1 MNSLSSVVSGRGA
14 NATISFG
21 VAAVLALSFA
31 YASSAHAQQ
40 PYAEYKLGPRD
51 LVEVRVIEIPELNV
65 ERRVTETGKL
75 ALPMVGDFDVAG
87 LTAREVQERLA
98 NTLRQRYVNR
108 ANVSIVIKEFAN
120 KPVSIVGAVQRPGSL
135 NVSGRWDLLQAIS
148 AAGGLNERAG
158 KRIFVLRKGDNG
170 KTETIEVSV
179 EDLFT
184 GTSDSSIPIFPGDVV
199 NIPARTTFKVFALGE
214 VRQPGALEFTSDD
227 RVTVLSAIAKAGGL
241 TDRASK
247 HVSIRRKGKDGK
259 DIELRADYNRI
270 VAGKAADPELHADDV
285 IVIKA
290 SFF

>member
-1 MNSLSSVVSGRGA
+1 MNHLSRVFRERA
-14 NATISFG
+14 RNATLSFSA
-21 VAAVLALSFA
+21 AAVLALVLGA
-31 YASSAHAQQ
+31 IPADAQQ

-51 LVEVRVIEIPELNV
+51 LVEIRVIEIPELNL
-65 ERRVTETGKL
+65 ERRVTETGKI

-87 LTAREVQERLA
+87 LTAREFQDKLA
-98 NTLRQRYVNR
+98 TTLRQRYVNR

-158 KRIFVLRKGDNG
+158 KKIYVLRKGEDG
-170 KTETIEVSV
+170 TSETLEVSV

-184 GTSDSSIPIFPGDVV
+184 GAPGASIPIFPGDVV
-199 NIPARTTFKVFALGE
+199 NIPARTTFKIFALGE

-227 RVTVLSAIAKAGGL
+227 RVTVLSVIAKAGGL

-247 HVSIRRKGKDGK
+247 HIRIRRKDKDGR

-270 VAGKAADPELHADDV
+270 VGGKAADPELLPDDV
-285 IVIKA
+285 VVIKA

>member
-1 MNSLSSVVSGRGA
+1 MNSLSSVLRGRGA
-14 NATISFG
+14 TAISFG
-21 VAAVLALSFA
+21 AALLLALSLAFA
-31 YASSAHAQQ
+31 SPARAQQ

-65 ERRVTETGKL
+65 ERRVTETGKI

-87 LTAREVQERLA
+87 LTAREFQEKLA
-98 NTLRQRYVNR
+98 TTLRQRYVNR

-158 KRIFVLRKGDNG
+158 KRIYVLRKGESG
-170 KTETIEVSV
+170 TTETLEVTV
-179 EDLFT
+179 DDLFT
-184 GTSDSSIPIFPGDVV
+184 GAADASIPIYPGDVV
-199 NIPARTTFKVFALGE
+199 NIPARTTFKIFALGE

-247 HVSIRRKGKDGK
+247 HVRIRRKDKDGK

-270 VAGKAADPELHADDV
+270 VSGKAADPELQPDDV

>member
-1 MNSLSSVVSGRGA
+1 MNHLSLVFRERA
-14 NATISFG
+14 RKATLSFSA
-21 VAAVLALSFA
+21 AAVLALVLVA
-31 YASSAHAQQ
+31 IPADAQQ

-51 LVEVRVIEIPELNV
+51 LVEIRVIEIPELNL
-65 ERRVTETGKL
+65 ERRVTETGKI

-87 LTAREVQERLA
+87 LTAREFQDKLA
-98 NTLRQRYVNR
+98 TTLRQRYVNR

-158 KRIFVLRKGDNG
+158 KKIYVLRKGEDG
-170 KTETIEVSV
+170 TSETLEVSV

-184 GTSDSSIPIFPGDVV
+184 GAPDASIPIYPGDVV
-199 NIPARTTFKVFALGE
+199 NIPARTTFKIFALGE

-227 RVTVLSAIAKAGGL
+227 RVTVLSVIAKAGGL

-247 HVSIRRKGKDGK
+247 HIRIRRKDKDGK

-270 VAGKAADPELHADDV
+270 VGGKAADPELKPDDV

>member
-1 MNSLSSVVSGRGA
+1 MTILATVARGRGTI
-14 NATISFG
+14 ATF
-21 VAAVLALSFA
+21 VALAAVAVLAALP
-31 YASSAHAQQ
+31 ASAQQ
-40 PYAEYKLGPRD
+40 AAAHPYAEYKLGPRD
-51 LVEVRVIEIPELNV
+51 LVEIRVLEIPELNV
-65 ERRVTETGKL
+65 ERRVTETGKI

-87 LTAREVQERLA
+87 LTATEFQNKLA
-98 NTLRQRYVNR
+98 TILRQRYVNR

-158 KRIFVLRKGDNG
+158 KRIFVLRKGENG
-170 KTETIEVSV
+170 TTETIEVSV

-184 GTSDSSIPIFPGDVV
+184 GATDSSIPIYPGDVV
-199 NIPARTTFKVFALGE
+199 NIPARTTFKIFALGE

-227 RVTVLSAIAKAGGL
+227 RVTVLSVIAKAGGL

-247 HVSIRRKGKDGK
+247 HVRIRRKDKDGK
-259 DIELRADYNRI
+259 DVELRADYNRI
-270 VAGKAADPELHADDV
+270 VSGKAADPELQPDDV